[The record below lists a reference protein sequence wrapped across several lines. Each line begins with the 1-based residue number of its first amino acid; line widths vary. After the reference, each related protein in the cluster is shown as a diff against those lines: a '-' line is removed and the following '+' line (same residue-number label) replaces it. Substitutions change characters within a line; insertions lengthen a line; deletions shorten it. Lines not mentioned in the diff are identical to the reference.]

1 MTPKEFV
8 DGVGQVVLE
17 ASVSDT
23 VSVVQSP
30 PGRMPARELVE
41 LSNWFNALGDGDR
54 AMVKRILELEARQA
68 VFGLLSVIDG
78 SRQIEPSVGPKG
90 HFELR
95 FIKDGIKE
103 VLSGPDGEVLHELL
117 E

>member
-1 MTPKEFV
+1 MKPEEFV
-8 DGVGQVVLE
+8 GRVREVVLE

-23 VSVVQSP
+23 LAVVQSP
-30 PGRMPARELVE
+30 PGRRPARELVE
-41 LSNWFNALGDGDR
+41 LSKWFNALGDSDR
-54 AMVKRILELEARQA
+54 AMVKRILDLQARQA
-68 VFGLLSVIDG
+68 VFGFLSVIDG

-95 FIKDGIKE
+95 FIKDGIE
-103 VLSGPDGEVLHELL
+103 DVLSGPDGEVLHELL